1 MENKSKKFGENR
13 DMENKSKLFGENLF
27 QLRKERKFSQQEV
40 ALRIHSSQ
48 QCISQWEKGITE
60 PTLTYLWRLADLF
73 EVEVDELIGR
83 KDF

>member
-1 MENKSKKFGENR
+1 MDNLGIKFC
-13 DMENKSKLFGENLF
+13 ENLF
-27 QLRKERKFSQQEV
+27 ALRKERKFSQQEV

-48 QCISQWEKGITE
+48 QCVSQWEKGITE

>member
-1 MENKSKKFGENR
+1 MKNTKNTFGEI
-13 DMENKSKLFGENLF
+13 LY
-27 QLRKERKFSQQEV
+27 QLRKEHNISQQEV

-48 QCISQWEKGITE
+48 QCVSQWEKGVTE

-73 EVEVDELIGR
+73 EIEVDELIGR

>member
-1 MENKSKKFGENR
+1 MKGTTSKFGENLY
-13 DMENKSKLFGENLF
+13 S
-27 QLRKERKFSQQEV
+27 LRKERRLSQQEV
-40 ALRIHSSQ
+40 AAQIHSSQ

-73 EVEVDELIGR
+73 DVNVDELIGR

>member
-1 MENKSKKFGENR
+1 MESLGMK
-13 DMENKSKLFGENLF
+13 FGENLF
-27 QLRKERKFSQQEV
+27 ALRKERKWSQQEV

-48 QCISQWEKGITE
+48 QCVSQWEKGLTE

>member
-1 MENKSKKFGENR
+1 MKVMKNTFGEI
-13 DMENKSKLFGENLF
+13 LY
-27 QLRKERKFSQQEV
+27 QLRKDRNMSQQEL

-48 QCISQWEKGITE
+48 QCVSQWEKGVTE

-73 EVEVDELIGR
+73 ELEVDELIGR

>member
-1 MENKSKKFGENR
+1 MNNLGTKFC
-13 DMENKSKLFGENLF
+13 ENLF
-27 QLRKERKFSQQEV
+27 ALRKERKFSQQEV

-48 QCISQWEKGITE
+48 QCVSQWEKGITE

>member
-1 MENKSKKFGENR
+1 MESLGMK
-13 DMENKSKLFGENLF
+13 FGENLF
-27 QLRKERKFSQQEV
+27 ALRKERKLSQQEV
-40 ALRIHSSQ
+40 ALRIHASQ
-48 QCISQWEKGITE
+48 QCVSQWEKGLTE

>member
-1 MENKSKKFGENR
+1 MESLGMK
-13 DMENKSKLFGENLF
+13 FGENLF
-27 QLRKERKFSQQEV
+27 ALRKERKWSQQEV

-48 QCISQWEKGITE
+48 QCVSQWEKGLTE

-73 EVEVDELIGR
+73 DVEVDELIGR

>member
-1 MENKSKKFGENR
+1 MDNLGKKF
-13 DMENKSKLFGENLF
+13 SENLF
-27 QLRKERKFSQQEV
+27 ELRRERKFSQQEV

-48 QCISQWEKGITE
+48 QCVSQWEKGITE

-73 EVEVDELIGR
+73 EVDVDELIGR

>member
-1 MENKSKKFGENR
+1 MERLGMK
-13 DMENKSKLFGENLF
+13 FGENLF
-27 QLRKERKFSQQEV
+27 ALRKERKWSQQEV

-48 QCISQWEKGITE
+48 QCVSQWEKGVTE

>member
-1 MENKSKKFGENR
+1 MNNLGIKFC
-13 DMENKSKLFGENLF
+13 ENLF
-27 QLRKERKFSQQEV
+27 ALRKERKFSQQEV

-48 QCISQWEKGITE
+48 QCVSQWEKGITE

>member
-1 MENKSKKFGENR
+1 MDNLGIKFC
-13 DMENKSKLFGENLF
+13 ENLF
-27 QLRKERKFSQQEV
+27 ALRKERKLSQQEV
-40 ALRIHSSQ
+40 ALRIRASQ

>member
-1 MENKSKKFGENR
+1 MNNLGTKFC
-13 DMENKSKLFGENLF
+13 ENLF
-27 QLRKERKFSQQEV
+27 ALRKEHKFSQQEV

-48 QCISQWEKGITE
+48 QCVSQWEKGITE

>member
-1 MENKSKKFGENR
+1 MESLGMK
-13 DMENKSKLFGENLF
+13 FGENLF
-27 QLRKERKFSQQEV
+27 ALRKERKWSQQEV

-48 QCISQWEKGITE
+48 QCVSQWEKGLTE

-73 EVEVDELIGR
+73 EVDVDELIGR